1 MHLSGGSRIMNR
13 EIESTL
19 HTLLDKYDNKQSHA
33 REVEERLRAE
43 QDAFVADFERL
54 ADDVMRPAM
63 DAIGILLR
71 ERGHDFDISARTERI
86 DRQGRPLDARITMS
100 VFPSGVAR
108 ERYTPLNTP
117 QVSFV
122 CDRRARKV
130 RVHDVT
136 FMPTGTGRAASRGE
150 WTIDRITPA
159 FAERAIVDFL
169 KEIL

>member
-1 MHLSGGSRIMNR
+1 MNR
-13 EIESTL
+13 ETETALQS
-19 HTLLDKYDNKQSHA
+19 LLDKYDSKQSHA
-33 REVEERLRAE
+33 RELEDRMRAE

-54 ADDVMRPAM
+54 ADEVLRPTM
-63 DAIGILLR
+63 EAIGVVLLD
-71 ERGHDFDISARTERI
+71 RGHGFDIAARTERV

-100 VFPSGVAR
+100 VYPSGVAR
-108 ERYTPLNTP
+108 DRYTPLNTP

-122 CDRRARKV
+122 CDRRARKI

-150 WTIDRITPA
+150 WTVDRVTPA
-159 FAERAIVDFL
+159 FAERAVLDFL